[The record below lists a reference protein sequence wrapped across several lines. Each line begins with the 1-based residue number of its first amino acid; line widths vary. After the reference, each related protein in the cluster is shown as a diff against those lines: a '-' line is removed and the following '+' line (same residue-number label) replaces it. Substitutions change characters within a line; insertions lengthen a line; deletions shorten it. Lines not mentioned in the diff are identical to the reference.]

1 MPFVTI
7 SLQKR
12 APTPMSFTDFRNS
25 KTMSELNSE
34 QQRLS
39 KNTDLTYWNERWL
52 TNKMGSNRLN
62 VNK

>member
-1 MPFVTI
+1 
-7 SLQKR
+7 
-12 APTPMSFTDFRNS
+12 MSFTDFRNS